1 MDKYLYF
8 ATGDGANAT
17 AEAVMMPLSSF
28 QGADPIDATSLLLFF
43 KPQQIGGAV
52 ATGDV
57 VDQVDLTIT
66 SNTHKKVM
74 NDIVKAINAPGI
86 GNKDGFI
93 VVCDADNTVFAS
105 SDISDCAITL
115 AA

>member
-74 NDIVKAINAPGI
+74 NDIAPGI